1 MRCPDKDANSPPGPQ
16 LYDGKVD
23 SWAVGILAFE
33 VLVGRAP
40 FEQDCKQTTCDLICY
55 GDFVLPAFLSAQAK
69 DFISRA
75 LCKNAAAR
83 PSIAELL
90 AHAWVSSEARRTS
103 NTERGGVGSFLL
115 QRVFKDGAASAGLKS
130 RVDAAVQGARPR
142 PQPAAPS
149 PKASRCVLPLNTAP
163 GVATLTCAAA
173 PAARPN
179 RALPRV
185 RVRARE
191 ARPRHRPALRA
202 SRSASRA
209 ASQNSMNVRR
219 GRSVR

>member
-115 QRVFKDGAASAGLKS
+115 QRVFKDGAAPAALKS
-130 RVDAAVQGARPR
+130 RVDAAVQGARLR
-142 PQPAAPS
+142 AQPAAPS
-149 PKASRCVLPLNTAP
+149 PKASRCFLPLNTA
-163 GVATLTCAAA
+163 
-173 PAARPN
+173 ARQ
-179 RALPRV
+179 RDAD
-185 RVRARE
+185 VRASPSSAAKSSSSASAS
-191 ARPRHRPALRA
+191 ARSSPATPPSFARQPFSQ
-202 SRSASRA
+202 SRSVAK
-209 ASQNSMNVRR
+209 
-219 GRSVR
+219 